1 MSTGT
6 SSSQSSPGPS
16 GNGQTFSH
24 RRALRA
30 GMASF
35 VGTSIEFYDFYIFA
49 TAAALVFGPL
59 FFPEAAPITGVLY
72 SFATYAIGFFFRP
85 LGGIIFGH
93 VGDRF
98 GRQRSLV
105 MTLLLMGIATT
116 AVGLLPTYE
125 SVGVLAPI
133 LLIVLRA
140 LQGIAVGG
148 EWGGAVLMSVEN
160 APNRYKGLY
169 GAFPQL
175 GNPMGALLASGVF
188 ALLTINDSGF
198 LYDWGW
204 RIPFLLSAVLIA
216 VGFWVRYTVE
226 ETPVFT
232 TEVEQDTEKEL
243 PVKAAFVR
251 NWKLILLGVGLIP
264 ISTGGYYMVTTFA
277 TAYGTEPAFGIG
289 ISENQMLTILSV
301 AAFGE
306 LVSCLIIGWLS
317 DKIGRKRAM
326 GGGLVVT
333 ATLVVPMFLTMS
345 PDNVG
350 LMFVLFTAVR
360 IGMNFAWAPMAS
372 ILAQVFPPH
381 SRQTSL
387 SISYSIGAAIWGGLA
402 PVTATALYQATDTI
416 WSAIFLYFAMTAISI
431 VCLALAPQRTDEVFE
446 EDVLAARAARAA
458 GESQG

>member
-6 SSSQSSPGPS
+6 PSGQNSSPQPGD
-16 GNGQTFSH
+16 GQTFSH

-59 FFPEAAPITGVLY
+59 FFPDAAPITGVLY
-72 SFATYAIGFFFRP
+72 SFATYAVGFFFRP
-85 LGGIIFGH
+85 LGGVIFGH

-105 MTLLLMGIATT
+105 MTLVLMGVATT
-116 AVGLLPTYE
+116 AVGVLPTYE

-160 APNRYKGLY
+160 APNRFKGFY

-175 GNPMGALLASGVF
+175 GNPMGALLASGIF
-188 ALLTINDSGF
+188 WLLTVNDSQF
-198 LYDWGW
+198 LYEWGW

-232 TEVEQDTEKEL
+232 SEIEQDTKEEL
-243 PVKAAFVR
+243 PVKAAFLR

-277 TAYGTEPAFGIG
+277 TA
-289 ISENQMLTILSV
+289 
-301 AAFGE
+301 
-306 LVSCLIIGWLS
+306 
-317 DKIGRKRAM
+317 
-326 GGGLVVT
+326 
-333 ATLVVPMFLTMS
+333 
-345 PDNVG
+345 
-350 LMFVLFTAVR
+350 
-360 IGMNFAWAPMAS
+360 
-372 ILAQVFPPH
+372 
-381 SRQTSL
+381 
-387 SISYSIGAAIWGGLA
+387 
-402 PVTATALYQATDTI
+402 
-416 WSAIFLYFAMTAISI
+416 
-431 VCLALAPQRTDEVFE
+431 
-446 EDVLAARAARAA
+446 
-458 GESQG
+458 